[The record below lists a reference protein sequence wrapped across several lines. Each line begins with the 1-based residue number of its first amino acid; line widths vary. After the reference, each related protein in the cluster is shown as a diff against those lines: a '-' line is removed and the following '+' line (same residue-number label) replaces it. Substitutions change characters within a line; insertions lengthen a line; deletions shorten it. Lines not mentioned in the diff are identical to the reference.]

1 MLLILV
7 GYQRAVQPGR
17 LLDLSDCFI
26 YCTGTIGR
34 MMEVSV
40 GYCVST
46 VRYLTLRTEGILTI
60 IKKTSHPTI
69 L

>member
-1 MLLILV
+1 MLLVLA
-7 GYQRAVQPGR
+7 GYQWAVQPGR
-17 LLDLSDCFI
+17 LLDLSDPFI

-34 MMEVSV
+34 MMEVNV

-46 VRYLTLRTEGILTI
+46 VRYLTLRREGILTI
-60 IKKTSHPTI
+60 IKETSHPTI